1 MFTEKDNQL
10 IDKEFEILR
19 LASLKR
25 CANQGEYEIVLKA
38 FEFAKAAH
46 NGVRRRSGEPYI
58 LHPISVAQIVVQE
71 IGLGYKSI
79 VSALIHD
86 VVEDTEYTIE
96 DIERLFGPKIASL
109 VDGLTKIKS
118 AFDSKTSGQAE
129 NFKRILLTLNDDVR
143 VILIKLADRLH
154 NMRTLDFIPE
164 YKKSKIL
171 SETMYIFIPLAHR
184 LGLYSIKSEF
194 ENIWLYHTI
203 PSEYENIQSRIAKT
217 VAERGCAMDE
227 FIEPIAESLK
237 QAGYKFIITKRTK
250 TPYSIWR
257 KMETKSIPFEQIYDL
272 YAVRIIFD
280 SKDDQPERIQCWHI
294 YSLITELYL
303 SKTDRIRDWVSTPK
317 INGYEALHCTV
328 MGPQGNWVEIQI
340 RSSRMNELAERGVAA
355 HWSYKGVG
363 SPSENDMDK
372 WLNMVREV
380 LENPDSNALE
390 FLDRFHSDLLSSEIY
405 VFTPKGESKTLTKGS
420 TALDLAYSIHSEIG
434 SKAIAAK
441 ANFKL
446 VPLSY
451 ELRNGDQ
458 IEIITAELQKPQREW
473 LDFVKTPKAKGF
485 IMDALKSEI
494 KDHLKQG
501 QSILDEKLIGF
512 GIKPQARVYRKL
524 TAAYGLNNRE
534 ELFSKVGA
542 GIVDL
547 SDLSKM
553 LKKNS
558 KSKFVRYW
566 NIQFS
571 KITGGEV
578 SDSDS
583 DEEYTDESDET
594 DNDNYENLKSESSEN
609 ESPAAPVK
617 SHIDKRKDFL
627 LKENPLEKTL
637 SYNVARCCK
646 PIPGDKVIGFIDDN
660 DEVVVHKSSCPE
672 AIQQAARYGERIVKA
687 KWSKHTVLS
696 FLARISMRGIDR
708 IGILNEL
715 TQYITLVLS
724 VNIRKIFIETHD
736 GIFEGYID
744 LYVHS
749 TEDLDKLIK
758 QISHVKGVESVI
770 RTEIKE
776 D

>member
-1 MFTEKDNQL
+1 MFTDKDNA
-10 IDKEFEILR
+10 IIEKEFEVLR

-25 CANQGEYEIVLKA
+25 CANQGEYEVVLKA
-38 FEFAKAAH
+38 FDFAKSAH

-58 LHPISVAQIVVQE
+58 IHPISVAQIVVQE

-86 VVEDTEYTIE
+86 VVEDTEYTLE
-96 DIERLFGPKIASL
+96 DIERLFGAKIASL

-118 AFDSKTSGQAE
+118 AFDSQTSSQAE
-129 NFKRILLTLNDDVR
+129 NFRRILLTLNDDVR

-154 NMRTLDFIPE
+154 NMRTLE
-164 YKKSKIL
+164 YMPDHKKSKIL

-184 LGLYSIKSEF
+184 LGLYSIKSEL
-194 ENIWLYHTI
+194 ENIWLYHTL
-203 PSEYENIQSRIAKT
+203 PAQYEYIQSRISQT
-217 VAERGCAMDE
+217 IAERGCAMDE
-227 FIEPIAESLK
+227 FIEPISESLR
-237 QAGYKFIITKRTK
+237 QAGYKFNISKRTK

-257 KMETKSIPFEQIYDL
+257 KMESKSIPFEQIYDL
-272 YAVRIIFD
+272 YAVRIVFD
-280 SKDDQPERIQCWHI
+280 PKENQPERIQCWHI

-340 RSSRMNELAERGVAA
+340 RSVRMNDLAERGVAA
-355 HWSYKGVG
+355 HWSYKSAG
-363 SPSENDMDK
+363 SPSENEMDK

-405 VFTPKGESKTLTKGS
+405 VFTPKGESRSLVKGS
-420 TALDLAYSIHSEIG
+420 TALDFAYSIHSEIG

-446 VPLSY
+446 VPISY

-458 IEIITAELQKPQREW
+458 IEIITAESQKPQREW
-473 LDFVKTPKAKGF
+473 LDYAKTPKAKSF

-494 KDHLKQG
+494 KDHLKSG
-501 QSILDEKLIGF
+501 QTILDEKLSEM

-534 ELFSKVGA
+534 ELFSKIGA
-542 GIVDL
+542 GILDL
-547 SDLSKM
+547 SDLSTTI
-553 LKKNS
+553 KKS
-558 KSKFVRYW
+558 TTRKRIRFW
-566 NIQFS
+566 NLQFS
-571 KITGGEV
+571 GFGNQNNDYNDNFDDEEEDDTGGTEEV
-578 SDSDS
+578 
-583 DEEYTDESDET
+583 
-594 DNDNYENLKSESSEN
+594 
-609 ESPAAPVK
+609 APVPVPK
-617 SHIDKRKDFL
+617 KAIDNKKDYL

-637 SYNVARCCK
+637 SYQVARCCK

-660 DEVVVHKSSCPE
+660 GEVIVHKNSCPE
-672 AIQQAARYGERIVKA
+672 AIQLASRYGNKIVKA
-687 KWSKHTVLS
+687 KWTKHTVSS

-715 TQYITLVLS
+715 TQFITLVLN

-736 GIFEGYID
+736 GIFEGFID
-744 LYVHS
+744 LYVHN
-749 TEDLDKLIK
+749 TEDLDKIIK
-758 QISHVKGVESVI
+758 QMSQVKGVENVI
-770 RTEIKE
+770 RTELKE

>member
-1 MFTEKDNQL
+1 MFTESDNRL
-10 IDKEFEILR
+10 IKREFEELR
-19 LASLKR
+19 MATLKR
-25 CANQGEYEIVLKA
+25 CANQKEYEVVLKA
-38 FEFAKAAH
+38 FDFAKAAH
-46 NGVRRRSGEPYI
+46 DGIRRRSGEPYI
-58 LHPISVAQIVVQE
+58 LHPVSVAQIVVQE

-79 VSALIHD
+79 VAALIHD

-96 DIERLFGPKIASL
+96 DVERLFGPKIASL

-118 AFDSKTSGQAE
+118 AFDSKTSSQAE

-154 NMRTLDFIPE
+154 NMRTLE
-164 YKKSKIL
+164 YMPDHKKSKIL

-184 LGLYSIKSEF
+184 LGLYSIKTEL

-203 PSEYENIQSRIAKT
+203 PSQYEYIQSKISKTIAEK
-217 VAERGCAMDE
+217 GCAMDE
-227 FIEPIAESLK
+227 FIAPISESLK
-237 QAGYKFIITKRTK
+237 NAGYEFSITKRTK
-250 TPYSIWR
+250 SPYSIWR
-257 KMETKSIPFEQIYDL
+257 KMETKDIPFEQIYDL
-272 YAVRIIFD
+272 YAVRIVF
-280 SKDDQPERIQCWHI
+280 KPKEGQPERVQCWHI

-317 INGYEALHCTV
+317 INGYEALHSTV
-328 MGPQGNWVEIQI
+328 MGPQGNWIEIQI
-340 RSSRMNELAERGVAA
+340 RSVRMDDIAERGIAA
-355 HWSYKGVG
+355 HWSYKEDTT
-363 SPSENDMDK
+363 PSEKEMDK

-405 VFTPKGESKTLTKGS
+405 VFTPKGESKSLTKRA
-420 TALDLAYSIHSEIG
+420 TALDFAYAIHSEIG
-434 SKAIAAK
+434 NKAIAAK

-458 IEIITAELQKPQREW
+458 IEIITAESQKPQREW
-473 LDFVKTPKAKGF
+473 LDFIKTPKAKSF

-494 KDHLKQG
+494 KDHLKKG
-501 QSILDEKLIGF
+501 QKLLDEKLKEY
-512 GIKPQARVYRKL
+512 GIKPQSRVYKKL
-524 TAAYGLNNRE
+524 ADVYKLNNRE
-534 ELFSKVGA
+534 ELFSRIGA
-542 GIVDL
+542 GILDL

-558 KSKFVRYW
+558 RNKFVRYW

-571 KITGGEV
+571 KITGGEKGKDFYPYDEIIDDE
-578 SDSDS
+578 DSL
-583 DEEYTDESDET
+583 ESEKVQP
-594 DNDNYENLKSESSEN
+594 DNKT
-609 ESPAAPVK
+609 K
-617 SHIDKRKDFL
+617 KKIDKKKDFL

-637 SYNVARCCK
+637 SYEVARCCK
-646 PIPGDKVIGFIDDN
+646 PIPGDKVIGFIDD
-660 DEVVVHKSSCPE
+660 DTGEVIVHKSSCNE
-672 AIQQAARYGERIVKA
+672 AIHLASSHGNRIVKA

-715 TQYITLVLS
+715 TQYITLELS
-724 VNIRKIFIETHD
+724 VNIRKILIETHD

-749 TEDLDKLIK
+749 TEDLEKMIK
-758 QISHVKGVESVI
+758 QMSQVKGVESVV
-770 RTEIKE
+770 RSEIKE

>member
-1 MFTEKDNQL
+1 MFTDKDNA
-10 IDKEFEILR
+10 IIEKEFEVLR

-25 CANQGEYEIVLKA
+25 CANQGEYEVVLKA
-38 FEFAKAAH
+38 FDFAKSAH

-58 LHPISVAQIVVQE
+58 IHPISVAQIVVQE

-86 VVEDTEYTIE
+86 VVEDTEYTLE
-96 DIERLFGPKIASL
+96 DIERLFGAKIASL

-118 AFDSKTSGQAE
+118 AFDSQTSSQAE
-129 NFKRILLTLNDDVR
+129 NFRRILLTLNDDVR

-154 NMRTLDFIPE
+154 NMRTLE
-164 YKKSKIL
+164 YMPDHKKSKIL

-184 LGLYSIKSEF
+184 LGLYSIKSEL
-194 ENIWLYHTI
+194 ENIWLYHTL
-203 PSEYENIQSRIAKT
+203 PAQYEYIQSRISQT
-217 VAERGCAMDE
+217 IAERGCAMDE
-227 FIEPIAESLK
+227 FIEPISESLR
-237 QAGYKFIITKRTK
+237 QAGYKFNISKRTK

-257 KMETKSIPFEQIYDL
+257 KMESKSIPFEQIYDL
-272 YAVRIIFD
+272 YAVRIVFD
-280 SKDDQPERIQCWHI
+280 PKENQPERIQCWHI

-340 RSSRMNELAERGVAA
+340 RSVRMNDLAERGVAA
-355 HWSYKGVG
+355 HWSYKSAG
-363 SPSENDMDK
+363 SPSENEMDK

-405 VFTPKGESKTLTKGS
+405 VFTPKGESRSLVKGS
-420 TALDLAYSIHSEIG
+420 TALDFAYSIHSEIG

-446 VPLSY
+446 VPISY

-458 IEIITAELQKPQREW
+458 IEIITAESQKPQREW
-473 LDFVKTPKAKGF
+473 LDYAKTPKAKSF

-494 KDHLKQG
+494 KDHLKSG
-501 QSILDEKLIGF
+501 QTILDEKLSEM

-534 ELFSKVGA
+534 ELFSKIGA
-542 GIVDL
+542 GILDL
-547 SDLSKM
+547 SDLSTTI
-553 LKKNS
+553 KKS
-558 KSKFVRYW
+558 TTRKRIRFW
-566 NIQFS
+566 NLQFS
-571 KITGGEV
+571 GFGNQNNDYNDNFDDEEEDDTGGTEEV
-578 SDSDS
+578 
-583 DEEYTDESDET
+583 
-594 DNDNYENLKSESSEN
+594 
-609 ESPAAPVK
+609 APVPVPKK
-617 SHIDKRKDFL
+617 SIDNKKDYL

-637 SYNVARCCK
+637 SYQVARCCK

-660 DEVVVHKSSCPE
+660 GEVIVHKNSCPE
-672 AIQQAARYGERIVKA
+672 AIQLASRYGNKIVKA
-687 KWSKHTVLS
+687 KWTKHTVSS

-715 TQYITLVLS
+715 TQFITLVLN

-736 GIFEGYID
+736 GIFEGFID
-744 LYVHS
+744 LYVHN
-749 TEDLDKLIK
+749 TEDLDKIIK
-758 QISHVKGVESVI
+758 QMSQVKGVENVI
-770 RTEIKE
+770 RTELKE

>member
-1 MFTEKDNQL
+1 MFTEQDNQL
-10 IDKEFEILR
+10 IEKEFEVLR

-25 CANQGEYEIVLKA
+25 CTNQGEYEIVLKA
-38 FEFAKAAH
+38 FDFAKAAH

-58 LHPISVAQIVVQE
+58 IHPISVAQIVVQE

-79 VSALIHD
+79 VTALIHD
-86 VVEDTEYTIE
+86 VVEDTEYTLE
-96 DIERLFGPKIASL
+96 DIERLFGAKVASL

-154 NMRTLDFIPE
+154 NMRTLDFMPDH
-164 YKKSKIL
+164 KKSKVL

-184 LGLYSIKSEF
+184 LGLYSIKSEL
-194 ENIWLYHTI
+194 ENIWLFHTL
-203 PSEYENIQSRIAKT
+203 PSQYEFIQSRIAQT
-217 VAERGCAMDE
+217 VEERGCAMDS
-227 FIEPIAESLK
+227 FIEPIAESLR
-237 QAGYKFIITKRTK
+237 QAGFKFNITKRTK
-250 TPYSIWR
+250 SPYSIWR
-257 KMETKSIPFEQIYDL
+257 KMETKGIPFEQIYDL

-280 SKDDQPERIQCWHI
+280 AKPEQVERIQCWHI

-340 RSSRMNELAERGVAA
+340 RSTRMNELAERGVAA
-355 HWSYKGVG
+355 HWSYKGAG
-363 SPSENDMDK
+363 TPSENDMDR

-405 VFTPKGESKTLTKGS
+405 VFTPKGESKSLTKGS
-420 TALDLAYSIHSEIG
+420 TALDLAYAIHSEIG

-446 VPLSY
+446 VALSY

-458 IEIITAELQKPQREW
+458 VEIITAESQKPQREW

-494 KDHLKQG
+494 KDHLKRG
-501 QSILDEKLIGF
+501 HTMLDEKIKEF

-524 TAAYGLNNRE
+524 TVAYGLTNRQ

-542 GIVDL
+542 GLIDL
-547 SDLSKM
+547 SDLGKM

-558 KSKFVRYW
+558 SNKIVRYW
-566 NIQFS
+566 NLQFS
-571 KITGGEV
+571 KITGSEKNN
-578 SDSDS
+578 SESFYTD
-583 DEEYTDESDET
+583 DEEIAEKDEAFD
-594 DNDNYENLKSESSEN
+594 DNDAIPPIIKSR
-609 ESPAAPVK
+609 
-617 SHIDKRKDFL
+617 IDKRKDYL
-627 LKENPLEKTL
+627 LKEDPLEKTL
-637 SYNVARCCK
+637 SYQVARCCK
-646 PIPGDKVIGFIDDN
+646 PIPGDKVIGFINDN
-660 DEVVVHKSSCPE
+660 EEVIVHKNSCPE
-672 AIQQAARYGERIVKA
+672 AIHLAASYGERIVKA

-708 IGILNEL
+708 IGILNDL

-724 VNIRKIFIETHD
+724 VNIRKILIETHD
-736 GIFEGYID
+736 GIFEGFVD

-758 QISHVKGVESVI
+758 QMSLVKGVESVK

>member
-1 MFTEKDNQL
+1 MFTEQDNQL
-10 IDKEFEILR
+10 IEKEFEVLR

-25 CANQGEYEIVLKA
+25 CTNQGEYEIVLKA
-38 FEFAKAAH
+38 FDFAKAAH

-58 LHPISVAQIVVQE
+58 IHPISVAQIVVQE

-79 VSALIHD
+79 VTALIHD
-86 VVEDTEYTIE
+86 VVEDTEYTLE
-96 DIERLFGPKIASL
+96 DIERLFGAKVASL

-154 NMRTLDFIPE
+154 NMRTLDFMPDH
-164 YKKSKIL
+164 KKSKVL

-184 LGLYSIKSEF
+184 LGLYSIKSEL
-194 ENIWLYHTI
+194 ENIWLFHTL
-203 PSEYENIQSRIAKT
+203 PSQYEFIQSRIAQT
-217 VAERGCAMDE
+217 VEERGCAMDS
-227 FIEPIAESLK
+227 FIEPIAESLR
-237 QAGYKFIITKRTK
+237 QAGFKFNITKRTK
-250 TPYSIWR
+250 SPYSIWR
-257 KMETKSIPFEQIYDL
+257 KMETKGIPFEQIYDL

-280 SKDDQPERIQCWHI
+280 AKPEQVERIQCWHI

-340 RSSRMNELAERGVAA
+340 RSTRMNELAERGVAA
-355 HWSYKGVG
+355 HWSYKGAG
-363 SPSENDMDK
+363 TPSENDMDR

-405 VFTPKGESKTLTKGS
+405 VFTPKGESKSLTKGS
-420 TALDLAYSIHSEIG
+420 TALDLAYAIHSEIG

-446 VPLSY
+446 VALSY

-458 IEIITAELQKPQREW
+458 VEIITAESQKPQREW

-494 KDHLKQG
+494 KDHLKRG
-501 QSILDEKLIGF
+501 HTMLDEKIKEF

-524 TAAYGLNNRE
+524 TVAYGLTNRQ

-542 GIVDL
+542 GLIDL
-547 SDLSKM
+547 SDLGKM

-558 KSKFVRYW
+558 SNKIVRYW
-566 NIQFS
+566 NLQFS
-571 KITGGEV
+571 KITGSEKNN
-578 SDSDS
+578 SESFYTD
-583 DEEYTDESDET
+583 DEEIAEKDEAFD
-594 DNDNYENLKSESSEN
+594 DNDAIPPIIKSR
-609 ESPAAPVK
+609 
-617 SHIDKRKDFL
+617 IDKRKDYL
-627 LKENPLEKTL
+627 LKEDPLEKTL
-637 SYNVARCCK
+637 SYQVARCCR
-646 PIPGDKVIGFIDDN
+646 PIPGDKVIGFINDN
-660 DEVVVHKSSCPE
+660 EEVIVHKNSCPE
-672 AIQQAARYGERIVKA
+672 AIHLAASYGERIVKA

-708 IGILNEL
+708 IGILNDL

-724 VNIRKIFIETHD
+724 VNIRKILIETHD
-736 GIFEGYID
+736 GIFEGFVD

-758 QISHVKGVESVI
+758 QMSLVKGVESVK

>member
-1 MFTEKDNQL
+1 MFTDKDNA
-10 IDKEFEILR
+10 IIEKEFEVLR

-25 CANQGEYEIVLKA
+25 CANQGEYEVVLKA
-38 FEFAKAAH
+38 FDFAKSAH

-58 LHPISVAQIVVQE
+58 IHPISVAQIVVQE

-86 VVEDTEYTIE
+86 VVEDTEYTLE
-96 DIERLFGPKIASL
+96 DIERLFGAKIASL

-118 AFDSKTSGQAE
+118 AFDSQTSSQAE
-129 NFKRILLTLNDDVR
+129 NFRRILLTLNDDVR

-154 NMRTLDFIPE
+154 NMRTLE
-164 YKKSKIL
+164 YMPDHKKSKIL

-184 LGLYSIKSEF
+184 LGLYSIKSEL
-194 ENIWLYHTI
+194 ENIWLYHTL
-203 PSEYENIQSRIAKT
+203 PAQYEYIQSRISQT
-217 VAERGCAMDE
+217 IAERGCAMDE
-227 FIEPIAESLK
+227 FIEPISESLR
-237 QAGYKFIITKRTK
+237 QAGYKFNISKRTK

-257 KMETKSIPFEQIYDL
+257 KMESKSIPFEQIYDL
-272 YAVRIIFD
+272 YAVRIVFD
-280 SKDDQPERIQCWHI
+280 PKENQPERIQCWHI

-340 RSSRMNELAERGVAA
+340 RSVRMNDLAERGVAA
-355 HWSYKGVG
+355 HWSYKSAG
-363 SPSENDMDK
+363 SPSENEMDK

-405 VFTPKGESKTLTKGS
+405 VFTPKGESRSLVKGS
-420 TALDLAYSIHSEIG
+420 TALDFAYSIHSEIG

-446 VPLSY
+446 VPISY

-458 IEIITAELQKPQREW
+458 IEIITAESQKPQREW
-473 LDFVKTPKAKGF
+473 LDYAKTPKAKSF

-494 KDHLKQG
+494 KDHLKSG
-501 QSILDEKLIGF
+501 QTILDEKLSEM

-534 ELFSKVGA
+534 ELFSKIGA
-542 GIVDL
+542 GILDL
-547 SDLSKM
+547 SDLSTTI
-553 LKKNS
+553 KKS
-558 KSKFVRYW
+558 TTRKRIRFW
-566 NIQFS
+566 NLQFS
-571 KITGGEV
+571 GFGNQNN
-578 SDSDS
+578 DYNDNFD
-583 DEEYTDESDET
+583 DEEEDENGGAE
-594 DNDNYENLKSESSEN
+594 EV
-609 ESPAAPVK
+609 APVPLPK
-617 SHIDKRKDFL
+617 KAIDNKKDYL

-637 SYNVARCCK
+637 SYQVARCCK

-660 DEVVVHKSSCPE
+660 GEVIVHKNSCPE
-672 AIQQAARYGERIVKA
+672 AIQLASRYGNKIVKA
-687 KWSKHTVLS
+687 KWTKHTVSS

-715 TQYITLVLS
+715 TQFITLVLN

-736 GIFEGYID
+736 GIFEGFID
-744 LYVHS
+744 LYVHN
-749 TEDLDKLIK
+749 TEDLDKIIK
-758 QISHVKGVESVI
+758 QMSQVKGVENVI
-770 RTEIKE
+770 RTELKE

>member
-1 MFTEKDNQL
+1 MFTEKDNIL
-10 IDKEFEILR
+10 IEKEFESLR

-25 CANQGEYEIVLKA
+25 CANQGEYEVVLKA
-38 FEFAKAAH
+38 FDFARAAH

-58 LHPISVAQIVVQE
+58 IHPISVAQIVVSE

-79 VSALIHD
+79 IAALIHD

-96 DIERLFGPKIASL
+96 DIGRLFGAKVASL

-118 AFDSKTSGQAE
+118 AFDSQGSSQAE

-154 NMRTLDFIPE
+154 NMRTLDYMPDH
-164 YKKSKIL
+164 KKSKIL

-184 LGLYSIKSEF
+184 LGLYSIKSEL
-194 ENIWLYHTI
+194 ENIWLFHTI
-203 PSEYENIQSRIAKT
+203 PAQYEYIQSRISQT

-227 FIEPIAESLK
+227 FIEPISKSLK
-237 QAGYKFIITKRTK
+237 DAGYQFNISKRTK

-257 KMETKSIPFEQIYDL
+257 KMDTKGIPFEQIYDL
-272 YAVRIIFD
+272 YAVRIVFEA
-280 SKDDQPERIQCWHI
+280 KENQLERVQCWHI

-340 RSSRMNELAERGVAA
+340 RTDRMNELAERGVAA
-355 HWSYKGVG
+355 HWNYKGETT
-363 SPSENDMDK
+363 PSEKEMDK

-380 LENPDSNALE
+380 LENPDANALE

-405 VFTPKGESKTLTKGS
+405 VFTPKGESRSLVKGS
-420 TALDLAYSIHSEIG
+420 TALDFAYAIHSEIG

-458 IEIITAELQKPQREW
+458 VEIITAESQKPQREW
-473 LDFVKTPKAKGF
+473 LDFAKSPKAKSF
-485 IMDALKSEI
+485 IMDALKSDI
-494 KDHLKQG
+494 KDHLKKG
-501 QSILDEKLIGF
+501 QSILDEKLASF

-524 TAAYGLNNRE
+524 TASYSLNNRE
-534 ELFSKVGA
+534 ELFSKIGA
-542 GIVDL
+542 GILDL
-547 SDLSKM
+547 SDLSRM

-558 KSKFVRYW
+558 KNKFVRYW

-571 KITGGEV
+571 KITG
-578 SDSDS
+578 
-583 DEEYTDESDET
+583 
-594 DNDNYENLKSESSEN
+594 SESSDNQFDFDDDE
-609 ESPAAPVK
+609 EDTEDETPVIPPVNK
-617 SHIDKRKDFL
+617 IDKKKDFL

-637 SYNVARCCK
+637 SYQVARCCK
-646 PIPGDKVIGFIDDN
+646 PIPGDKVIGFIEDN
-660 DEVVVHKSSCPE
+660 GDVIVHKNSCPE
-672 AIQQAARYGERIVKA
+672 AIQLASRYGNKIVKA

-708 IGILNEL
+708 MGILNEL

-749 TEDLDKLIK
+749 TEDLEKMMK
-758 QISHVKGVESVI
+758 QMSQVNGVESIV
-770 RTEIKE
+770 RSEIKE

>member
-1 MFTEKDNQL
+1 MFTDKDNEI
-10 IDKEFEILR
+10 IDREFEVLR
-19 LASLKR
+19 LLSLKR
-25 CANQGEYEIVLKA
+25 CTNQGEYEVVLKA
-38 FEFAKAAH
+38 FDFARAAH

-96 DIERLFGPKIASL
+96 DIERLFGPKVASL

-154 NMRTLDFIPE
+154 NMRTLDFIPD

-184 LGLYSIKSEF
+184 LGLYSIKSEL

-203 PSEYENIQSRIAKT
+203 TAQFEEIQSRIAQT

-227 FIEPIAESLK
+227 FIEPISESLK
-237 QAGYKFIITKRTK
+237 QAGYSFNITKRTK

-272 YAVRIIFD
+272 YAVRIVFD
-280 SKDDQPERIQCWHI
+280 AKEDQPERIQCWHI
-294 YSLITELYL
+294 YSLITELYI

-340 RSSRMNELAERGVAA
+340 RTTRMNELAERGVAA

-363 SPSENDMDK
+363 SPTENEMDT

-420 TALDLAYSIHSEIG
+420 TALDFAYSIHSEIG
-434 SKAIAAK
+434 NKAIAAK

-446 VPLSY
+446 VPLTY

-458 IEIITAELQKPQREW
+458 IEIITAESQRPQREW
-473 LDFVKTPKAKGF
+473 LDFVKSPKAKGF

-494 KDHLKQG
+494 KDHLKHG
-501 QSILDEKLIGF
+501 QLILDEKLTEF

-524 TAAYGLNNRE
+524 TIAYGLTNRF

-542 GIVDL
+542 GVIDL

-558 KSKFVRYW
+558 KNKFVRYW
-566 NIQFS
+566 NLQFS
-571 KITGGEV
+571 KITGIDN
-578 SDSDS
+578 SDNFTEEDDTSDNEDN
-583 DEEYTDESDET
+583 DERESDEII
-594 DNDNYENLKSESSEN
+594 ENKSFRSVN
-609 ESPAAPVK
+609 K
-617 SHIDKRKDFL
+617 SHIDKRKDYL
-627 LKENPLEKTL
+627 LSENPLEKTL
-637 SYNVARCCK
+637 SYQVARCCK

-660 DEVVVHKSSCPE
+660 EEVIVHKNSCPE
-672 AIQQAARYGERIVKA
+672 AIQLASRYGERIVKA

-696 FLARISMRGIDR
+696 FLARVSMRGIDR

-749 TEDLDKLIK
+749 TDDLDKLIK
-758 QISHVKGVESVI
+758 QISHVKGVERVF

>member
-1 MFTEKDNQL
+1 MFTDKDNQL

-19 LASLKR
+19 LATLKR
-25 CANQGEYEIVLKA
+25 CANQGEYETVLKA

-194 ENIWLYHTI
+194 ENIWLYH
-203 PSEYENIQSRIAKT
+203 IQSRIAKT

-227 FIEPIAESLK
+227 FIEPISESLK
-237 QAGYKFIITKRTK
+237 QAGYTFNITKRTK

-280 SKDDQPERIQCWHI
+280 SKENQPERIQCWHI

-340 RSSRMNELAERGVAA
+340 RTSRMNQLAERGVAA

-458 IEIITAELQKPQREW
+458 VEIITAELQKPQREW

-485 IMDALKSEI
+485 IMDALKFEI
-494 KDHLKQG
+494 KDHQKQG
-501 QSILDEKLIGF
+501 QSILDDKLTVF

-524 TAAYGLNNRE
+524 SAAYGLNNRE

-542 GIVDL
+542 GVLDL

-566 NIQFS
+566 NLQFS
-571 KITGGEV
+571 KITGGEI
-578 SDSDS
+578 DKSDS
-583 DEEYTDESDET
+583 DEDFADDIDELDSA
-594 DNDNYENLKSESSEN
+594 NSEI
-609 ESPAAPVK
+609 SPLPVK
-617 SHIDKRKDFL
+617 PHIDKKKDFL

>member
-10 IDKEFEILR
+10 IEKEFEVLR

-25 CANQGEYEIVLKA
+25 CANQGEYEVVLKA
-38 FEFAKAAH
+38 FDFARAAH

-58 LHPISVAQIVVQE
+58 IHPISVAQVVVQE

-79 VSALIHD
+79 VAALIHD

-96 DIERLFGPKIASL
+96 DIERLFGTKIASL

-118 AFDSKTSGQAE
+118 AFDSKTSSQAE

-154 NMRTLDFIPE
+154 NMRTLEFMPDH
-164 YKKSKIL
+164 KKSKIL

-184 LGLYSIKSEF
+184 LGLYSIKSEL
-194 ENIWLYHTI
+194 ENIWLFYTI
-203 PSEYENIQSRIAKT
+203 PAEYESIEARIAQT
-217 VAERGCAMDE
+217 VAERGCAMDS
-227 FIEPIAESLK
+227 FIEPISDSLK
-237 QAGYKFIITKRTK
+237 GAGYDFTISKRTK

-257 KMETKSIPFEQIYDL
+257 KMETKAIPFEQIYDL
-272 YAVRIIFD
+272 YAVRIIFEP
-280 SKDDQPERIQCWHI
+280 KENQPERIQCWHI

-303 SKTDRIRDWVSTPK
+303 SKTDRIRDWVSTPR

-340 RSSRMNELAERGVAA
+340 RTVRMNDLAERGVAA
-355 HWSYKGVG
+355 HWSYKGAG
-363 SPSENDMDK
+363 SPSENEMDK

-390 FLDRFHSDLLSSEIY
+390 FLDRFHSDLLSHEIY
-405 VFTPKGESKTLTKGS
+405 VFTPKGESKSLSKGS
-420 TALDLAYSIHSEIG
+420 TALDFAYFIHSEIG
-434 SKAIAAK
+434 NKAIAAK
-441 ANFKL
+441 VNFKL

-458 IEIITAELQKPQREW
+458 IEIITAESQKPQREW
-473 LDFVKTPKAKGF
+473 LDFTKTPKAKGI
-485 IMDALKSEI
+485 IMDALTSEI
-494 KDHLKQG
+494 KDHVKQG
-501 QSILDEKLIGF
+501 QNILDEKLAEF
-512 GIKPQARVYRKL
+512 GITPQHRVYRKL
-524 TAAYGLNNRE
+524 TTSYELNNKE
-534 ELFSKVGA
+534 ELFSKIGA
-542 GIVDL
+542 GVLDL
-547 SDLSKM
+547 SNLSKM

-558 KSKFVRYW
+558 QNKFVRYW
-566 NIQFS
+566 NLQFS
-571 KITGGEV
+571 KITRNEELDNFESNEDLDDDELEV
-578 SDSDS
+578 I
-583 DEEYTDESDET
+583 
-594 DNDNYENLKSESSEN
+594 NENKEL
-609 ESPAAPVK
+609 PVVTK
-617 SHIDKRKDFL
+617 IDKKKDYL

-637 SYNVARCCK
+637 SYEVASCCR
-646 PIPGDKVIGFIDDN
+646 PIPGDKVIGFIDDF
-660 DEVVVHKSSCPE
+660 DEVTVHKNSCPE
-672 AIQQAARYGERIVKA
+672 AIQLASRYGNRIVKA

-736 GIFEGYID
+736 GIFEGFID

-749 TEDLDKLIK
+749 AEDLEKLMK
-758 QISHVKGVESVI
+758 QLSQVKGVESVV
-770 RTEIKE
+770 RSEIKE

>member
-1 MFTEKDNQL
+1 MFTDKDNKL
-10 IDKEFEILR
+10 IDKKFEVLR

-25 CANQGEYEIVLKA
+25 CANQGEYEVVLKA
-38 FEFAKAAH
+38 FDFARAAH

-58 LHPISVAQIVVQE
+58 IHPILVAQIVVQE

-96 DIERLFGPKIASL
+96 DIESLFGSKIASL

-118 AFDSKTSGQAE
+118 AFDAQSSSQAE

-154 NMRTLDFIPE
+154 NMRTLE
-164 YKKSKIL
+164 YMPDYKQSKVL

-184 LGLYSIKSEF
+184 LGLYSIKSEL
-194 ENIWLYHTI
+194 ENIWLFHTI
-203 PSEYENIQSRIAKT
+203 PTQYEFIQTRIAQT
-217 VAERGCAMDE
+217 VAERGCAMDG
-227 FIEPIAESLK
+227 FIEPISGSLK
-237 QAGYKFIITKRTK
+237 QAGYEFSISKRTK

-272 YAVRIIFD
+272 YAVRIIFEP
-280 SKDDQPERIQCWHI
+280 KEDQPERIQCWHI

-303 SKTDRIRDWVSTPK
+303 SKTDRIRDWVSTPR

-340 RSSRMNELAERGVAA
+340 RTKRMNDLAERGVAA
-355 HWSYKGVG
+355 HWSYKGAG
-363 SPSENDMDK
+363 SPSENEMDK

-390 FLDRFHSDLLSSEIY
+390 FLDRFHSELLSHEIY
-405 VFTPKGESKTLTKGS
+405 VFTPKGESKSLTKGA
-420 TALDLAYSIHSEIG
+420 TALDFAYSIHSEIG
-434 SKAIAAK
+434 NKAIAAK
-441 ANFKL
+441 VNFKL

-451 ELRNGDQ
+451 KLRNGDQ
-458 IEIITAELQKPQREW
+458 IEIITAESQKPQREW
-473 LDFVKTPKAKGF
+473 LDFAKTPKAKGI
-485 IMDALKSEI
+485 IMDALTSEI
-494 KDHLKQG
+494 KDHLKEG
-501 QSILDEKLIGF
+501 QNFLDDKLVDF
-512 GIKPQARVYRKL
+512 GITPQTRVYRKL

-534 ELFSKVGA
+534 ELFSKIGA
-542 GIVDL
+542 GVLDL
-547 SDLSKM
+547 SDLGKV

-558 KSKFVRYW
+558 KNKFVRYW
-566 NIQFS
+566 NLQFS
-571 KITGGEV
+571 KITGNEDLDNF
-578 SDSDS
+578 DSNEDDEQNQDKDS
-583 DEEYTDESDET
+583 VTLLEKTELPKKTKI
-594 DNDNYENLKSESSEN
+594 DNK
-609 ESPAAPVK
+609 
-617 SHIDKRKDFL
+617 KDYL

-637 SYNVARCCK
+637 SYEVARCCK
-646 PIPGDKVIGFIDDN
+646 PIPGDKVIGFIDDLG
-660 DEVVVHKSSCPE
+660 EVTVHKNSCPE
-672 AIQQAARYGERIVKA
+672 AIQLAARYGNRIVKA

-708 IGILNEL
+708 IGIINEL

-724 VNIRKIFIETHD
+724 VNIRKILIETHD
-736 GIFEGYID
+736 GIFEGFID

-749 TEDLDKLIK
+749 ADDLEKLMKQLSQIK
-758 QISHVKGVESVI
+758 GIESVI

>member
-1 MFTEKDNQL
+1 MFTEKDNQI

-25 CANQGEYEIVLKA
+25 CANQGEYEVVLKA
-38 FEFAKAAH
+38 FDFARSAH

-58 LHPISVAQIVVQE
+58 LHPIAVAQIVVQE

-79 VSALIHD
+79 VTALIHD

-96 DIERLFGPKIASL
+96 DVERIFGPKVASL

-118 AFDSKTSGQAE
+118 AFDSKSSGQAE

-154 NMRTLDFIPE
+154 NMRTLDFMPDH
-164 YKKSKIL
+164 KKAKIL

-184 LGLYSIKSEF
+184 LGLYSIKSEL
-194 ENIWLYHTI
+194 ENIWLFYTI
-203 PSEYENIQSRIAKT
+203 PSQYEFIEGRISQT

-227 FIEPIAESLK
+227 FIEPIAESLRS
-237 QAGYKFIITKRTK
+237 AGYKFTITKRTK
-250 TPYSIWR
+250 SPYSIWR

-272 YAVRIIFD
+272 YAVRIIFE
-280 SKDDQPERIQCWHI
+280 SRPDQPERIQCWHI

-340 RSSRMNELAERGVAA
+340 RSNRMNELAERGVAA
-355 HWSYKGVG
+355 HWSYKGMG
-363 SPSENDMDK
+363 SPSENEMDK

-405 VFTPKGESKTLTKGS
+405 VFTPKGESKSLTKGS

-458 IEIITAELQKPQREW
+458 IEIITAESQKPQREW
-473 LDFVKTPKAKGF
+473 LDFVKTPKAKNF
-485 IMDALKSEI
+485 IMEALKSEI
-494 KDHLKQG
+494 KDHSVKG
-501 QSILDEKLIGF
+501 KAILDEKLREF
-512 GIKPQARVYRKL
+512 GIKPQARVYKKL
-524 TAAYGLNNRE
+524 SGAYGLNNRE
-534 ELFSKVGA
+534 ELFSKIGA
-542 GIVDL
+542 GLIDL

-558 KSKFVRYW
+558 KNKFVRYW
-566 NIQFS
+566 NLQFS
-571 KITGGEV
+571 KITGGGWEDEFDF
-578 SDSDS
+578 S
-583 DEEYTDESDET
+583 EEY
-594 DNDNYENLKSESSEN
+594 SEN
-609 ESPAAPVK
+609 ESDTEDNFDPEEVNESIASEDSVK
-617 SHIDKRKDFL
+617 IRIDKKKDYL
-627 LKENPLEKTL
+627 LKENPVEKTL
-637 SYNVARCCK
+637 TYQVARCCK

-660 DEVVVHKSSCPE
+660 EEVIVHKSSCPE
-672 AIQQAARYGERIVKA
+672 AIHLAARYGDRIVKA

-758 QISHVKGVESVI
+758 QLSQVKGVENVI